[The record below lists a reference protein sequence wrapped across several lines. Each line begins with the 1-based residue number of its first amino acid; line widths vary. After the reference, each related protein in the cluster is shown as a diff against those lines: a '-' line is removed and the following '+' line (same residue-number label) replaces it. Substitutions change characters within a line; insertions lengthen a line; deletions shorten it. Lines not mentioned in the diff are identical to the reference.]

1 MFCSNCGENL
11 VEKSLFCHNCG
22 AKIVASTEVA
32 SSKSKKKSKS
42 ATQVNCPLCDASG
55 WVEGVACKSCGYLD
69 DKNVIPEETISYKEQ
84 SNDESVVKVGG
95 INQATLNA
103 ASLMINS
110 KSSVAAFIL
119 TLFFGP
125 FGMFYSTII
134 GGFLML
140 LVFFLSALMQP
151 STGENSFVSFFM
163 FMLIYWPVCIVW
175 GVIAVKMH
183 NNKLL
188 NRISKAA

>member
-11 VEKSLFCHNCG
+11 VDRSLFCHNCG
-22 AKIVASTEVA
+22 AKIIASAEVSVTKA
-32 SSKSKKKSKS
+32 KKKSKS
-42 ATQVNCPLCDASG
+42 AHQENCPLCDAPN
-55 WVEGVACKSCGYLD
+55 WVEGVTCKSCGYLD
-69 DKNVIPEETISYKEQ
+69 DKNVIPEETVNYTEH
-84 SNDESVVKVGG
+84 SNDESVVRVGD

-125 FGMFYSTII
+125 LGMFYSTVL

-140 LVFFLSALMQP
+140 FVFFVSAMMQP
-151 STGENSFVSFFM
+151 STGENSFFSFLM
-163 FMLIYWPVCIVW
+163 FWMIYWPACIVW
-175 GVIAVKMH
+175 GVVAVKMH

-188 NRISKAA
+188 NRVSNAA